1 MGKRAGVRE
10 MGKASRLCVFTL
22 QGISKSPPLTSGL
35 LVIKVLV
42 GPLREICFG
51 PSFLPGEP
59 REGLD
64 A

>member
-1 MGKRAGVRE
+1 